1 MNEDKERQR
10 KSIPSRTCPVCDLEF
25 SRADSARRH
34 LLSAHDPTYSE
45 ADPRRRRGF
54 ARRLSEFEQRQKDR
68 MARVMAN
75 PVEVTAPE
83 AGKVRV
89 RSIKPGAP
97 SKDEEEEGSE
107 TYGESEV
114 PIATV
119 KGPTHGPAAV
129 PVAKPRRSDGPG
141 LKSKSRN
148 PNEPDIPTFPNGATV
163 RVGGDHFRV
172 SDGRLKWVVFPRDN
186 GTKLEEG
193 DRFRI
198 GAKTFEIIREESP
211 LGLGSLGL
219 FVSLKAKEITE
230 SPKPSRKPR
239 NRAEE
244 PEEGQEE
251 TDGEETEEPEEEEEE
266 EEEEEPQPQA
276 KPKHSGNPWLSPF
289 FGGSEQSERREA

>member
-1 MNEDKERQR
+1 MNEEKERQR
-10 KSIPSRTCPVCDLEF
+10 KSIPTRTCPVCDMEF

-34 LLSAHDPTYSE
+34 LLTAHDPTYSE

-54 ARRLSEFEQRQKDR
+54 ARRLSEFEQKQKDR

-129 PVAKPRRSDGPG
+129 PTVRPRKTGGPG
-141 LKSKSRN
+141 DKSKRLKVTD
-148 PNEPDIPTFPNGATV
+148 PDIPEFANGAIL
-163 RVGGDHFRV
+163 RFGGDHFRV
-172 SDGRLKWVVFPRDN
+172 SDGRLKWVVFPKTN
-186 GTKLEEG
+186 GEKLEEG

-198 GAKTFEIIREESP
+198 GTKTFEIVREESP

-219 FVSLKAKEITE
+219 FVSYKAQEVTAA
-230 SPKPSRKPR
+230 PNPSRKPETR
-239 NRAEE
+239 NRAGESGGEEERPSEE
-244 PEEGQEE
+244 P
-251 TDGEETEEPEEEEEE
+251 DEEEEEE
-266 EEEEEPQPQA
+266 EEEPQA

>member
-1 MNEDKERQR
+1 MNENENERQK
-10 KSIPSRTCPVCDLEF
+10 KSIPSRTCPVCDMEF
-25 SRADSARRH
+25 SRSDSARRH

-45 ADPRRRRGF
+45 TDPRRRRGF
-54 ARRLSEFEQRQKDR
+54 ARRLSEFEQKQKDR

-83 AGKVRV
+83 AGKIRV
-89 RSIKPGAP
+89 RSIREGAP
-97 SKDEEEEGSE
+97 SKDDEEEDSE
-107 TYGESEV
+107 QYEEPEV

-129 PVAKPRRSDGPG
+129 PTVRPRKTGGPG
-141 LKSKSRN
+141 LKSKTQN
-148 PNEPDIPTFPNGATV
+148 PNESDIPEFANGAIV
-163 RVGGDHFRV
+163 RFGGDHYRV
-172 SDGRLKWVVFPRDN
+172 TDGRLKQVVFPKTN
-186 GTKLEEG
+186 GAKLEEG

-230 SPKPSRKPR
+230 SPKPSRKPVTR

-266 EEEEEPQPQA
+266 EEEPQA